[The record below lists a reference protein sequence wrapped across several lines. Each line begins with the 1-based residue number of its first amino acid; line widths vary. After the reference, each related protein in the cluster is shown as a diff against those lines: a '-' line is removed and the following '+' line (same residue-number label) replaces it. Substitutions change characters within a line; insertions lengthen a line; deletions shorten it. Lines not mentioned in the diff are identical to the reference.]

1 MLKETQKLLG
11 NNGIRGRGTTQWM
24 ISDTNN
30 TSHEN
35 LKDPPM
41 PTPPP
46 GKEGLNKTFI
56 GEWWSIIPYT
66 TWKVN
71 DATPM
76 SWFIIAPYQLPP
88 NLGLA
93 YLRHLFALRCHKGGF
108 PAFSAGQVSVESQSV
123 DWTHWPPW
131 ARKLS
136 LSFPK
141 RFPKKLK
148 RWKPQKILFLQI
160 SMTYDLWVTKKQ
172 NKELLMCLCVCMWI
186 AWFFWCLPWSVGQQ
200 RFVFCVQN
208 VILLIVCKIL
218 VFWRANWC
226 T

>member
-1 MLKETQKLLG
+1 MVV
-11 NNGIRGRGTTQWM
+11 NNPLYHLESKWR
-24 ISDTNN
+24 N
-30 TSHEN
+30 SH
-35 LKDPPM
+35 
-41 PTPPP
+41 
-46 GKEGLNKTFI
+46 
-56 GEWWSIIPYT
+56 
-66 TWKVN
+66 
-71 DATPM
+71 
-76 SWFIIAPYQLPP
+76 WFIIAPYQLPP

-93 YLRHLFALRCHKGGF
+93 YLRHLFALVGCHNGGVPRIF
-108 PAFSAGQVSVESQSV
+108 C
-123 DWTHWPPW
+123 W
-131 ARKLS
+131 ASLSWVTVIGLDSLTTLGRAKKLS

-148 RWKPQKILFLQI
+148 RWKPLFLQI

-172 NKELLMCLCVCMWI
+172 NKELLMCLCVCIWI

>member
-1 MLKETQKLLG
+1 MNDIWYQQHKSWESQ
-11 NNGIRGRGTTQWM
+11 GTPQCQ
-24 ISDTNN
+24 
-30 TSHEN
+30 
-35 LKDPPM
+35 P
-41 PTPPP
+41 PPP

-136 LSFPK
+136 LSSPK
-141 RFPKKLK
+141 RFPKKWKDENPK
-148 RWKPQKILFLQI
+148 RSCYLFTNI
-160 SMTYDLWVTKKQ
+160 YDLWLMSNKDTKQ
-172 NKELLMCLCVCMWI
+172 RVVDVSMCVYVDCLSFFDVFLGVLTNKDSYCASKTW
-186 AWFFWCLPWSVGQQ
+186 
-200 RFVFCVQN
+200 
-208 VILLIVCKIL
+208 ILLIVCKVL
-218 VFWRANWC
+218 VFWRVDWF

>member
-1 MLKETQKLLG
+1 MNDIWYQQHKSWESQ
-11 NNGIRGRGTTQWM
+11 GTPQCQ
-24 ISDTNN
+24 
-30 TSHEN
+30 
-35 LKDPPM
+35 P
-41 PTPPP
+41 PPP

-66 TWKVN
+66 IRKVD

-76 SWFIIAPYQLPP
+76 SWFIMAPYQLPP

-186 AWFFWCLPWSVGQQ
+186 AWFFDACLGVLANKDSYFASKTWFCWLFAKSLCFEGPTDAPNEIALKKVG
-200 RFVFCVQN
+200 
-208 VILLIVCKIL
+208 
-218 VFWRANWC
+218 
-226 T
+226 